1 LAVLLLNLYDGQTRE
16 ILASAT
22 IKNGQKS
29 GIASAVLPNKRTDDN
44 GFGFAVEYNR
54 ISSSRL
60 FEFAK
65 VLDVPVSHFFE
76 EMAPG
81 VATGTCF
88 YTPERVRSPRSR
100 LVARS
105 ASKPNTSRRL
115 DQRRPKG

>member
-81 VATGTCF
+81 VATVCT
-88 YTPERVRSPRSR
+88 
-100 LVARS
+100 L
-105 ASKPNTSRRL
+105 RR
-115 DQRRPKG
+115 G